1 MTSKNYTLRLNSEYA
16 GIFGSYWIF
25 YSIISSF
32 CSAYLLDIGY
42 SNSEIGIILA
52 VASVVSVFMQP
63 MLANISDRSKKLDA
77 IGVAGISTA
86 IMLIL
91 EVGMLIIN
99 KKTLALWVIYVL
111 VMAWELALQ
120 PLFNSLARRLSE
132 TGWNINFGI
141 CRSGGSLAYAIF
153 TAIFGSFVER
163 YGTGILPGTGVAFLA
178 LLLGI
183 LLLTE
188 RTFKRAMKEKKTA
201 SSAETEEAVKTVE
214 NEIDLKT
221 FIKRNKLFLV
231 LNLFIMILFF
241 QNTITNNFM
250 FQVVDGVGGTSE
262 DMGRIFG
269 VMAFVEIPGLF
280 FFNRIHRRFS
290 CSTLLKFAS
299 VNFTLKLLTM
309 YLANS
314 VFMIYA
320 AHFFHIFAFSIFLAG
335 IVQFINEIME
345 KEEAVR
351 GQAVYTT
358 AITIGGVFAN
368 IIGGILLDVS
378 GPKLMLLISVILA
391 AVGTFGVFLL
401 TNKIAKKPANP

>member
-1 MTSKNYTLRLNSEYA
+1 MKNYTLKLNTEYA
-16 GIFGSYWIF
+16 GIFGTYWIF
-25 YSIISSF
+25 YCVISSF

-63 MLANISDRSKKLDA
+63 ALANIADRSKKLDA
-77 IGVAGISTA
+77 IGVAEISA
-86 IMLIL
+86 LCMMLL
-91 EVGMLIIN
+91 ELGMFIIN
-99 KKTLALWVIYVL
+99 RKTLALWVIYVL

-132 TGWNINFGI
+132 TGHKINFGV

-153 TAIFGSFVER
+153 TAILGTFVEK

-178 LLLGI
+178 LLLGV
-183 LLLTE
+183 LLITG
-188 RTFKRAMKEKKTA
+188 RTFRRAMAEKGGSKITT
-201 SSAETEEAVKTVE
+201 SETTPEEAVE
-214 NEIDLKT
+214 EIDLKT
-221 FIKRNKLFLV
+221 FIKRNKLFIL
-231 LNLFIMILFF
+231 LNVFIMILFF

-250 FQVVDGVGGTSE
+250 FQVVEGVGGNSE

-280 FFNRIHRRFS
+280 FFDAIHKRFS

-314 VFMIYA
+314 VLMIYA

-335 IVQFINEIME
+335 IVQFINEIMDRG
-345 KEEAVR
+345 EAVR

-368 IIGGILLDVS
+368 IIGGIILDAS
-378 GPKLMLLISVILA
+378 GPKLMLLVSTVLA
-391 AVGTFGVFLL
+391 LIGTIGVFLIIG
-401 TNKIAKKPANP
+401 KIVKKSENP

>member
-1 MTSKNYTLRLNSEYA
+1 MKNYTLKLNSEYA
-16 GIFGSYWIF
+16 GIFGTYWIF
-25 YSIISSF
+25 YCVISSF

-63 MLANISDRSKKLDA
+63 ALANIADRSKKLDA
-77 IGVAGISTA
+77 IGVAEISA
-86 IMLIL
+86 LCMLIL
-91 EVGMLIIN
+91 ELGMLIIN
-99 KKTLALWVIYVL
+99 RKTLALWVIYVL

-132 TGWNINFGI
+132 TGHKINFGV

-153 TAIFGSFVER
+153 TAILGTFVEK

-178 LLLGI
+178 LLLGV
-183 LLLTE
+183 LLITG
-188 RTFKRAMKEKKTA
+188 RTFRRAMAEKGRSETSVSETTA
-201 SSAETEEAVKTVE
+201 EDTLE
-214 NEIDLKT
+214 EIDLRT
-221 FIKRNKLFLV
+221 FIKRNKLFIL
-231 LNLFIMILFF
+231 LNVFIMILFF

-250 FQVVDGVGGTSE
+250 FQVVEGVGGNSE

-280 FFNRIHRRFS
+280 FFDAIHKRFS

-309 YLANS
+309 YLADS
-314 VFMIYA
+314 VLMIYA

-335 IVQFINEIME
+335 IVQFINEIMSRG
-345 KEEAVR
+345 EAVR

-368 IIGGILLDVS
+368 IIGGIILDAS
-378 GPKLMLLISVILA
+378 GPKLMLLVSTVLA
-391 AVGTFGVFLL
+391 LIGTTGVFLIIG
-401 TNKIAKKPANP
+401 KIVKKSENP

>member
-1 MTSKNYTLRLNSEYA
+1 MKNYTLKLNSEYA
-16 GIFGSYWIF
+16 GIFGTYWIF
-25 YSIISSF
+25 YCVISSF

-63 MLANISDRSKKLDA
+63 ALANIADRSKKLDA
-77 IGVAGISTA
+77 IGVAEISA
-86 IMLIL
+86 LCMLIL
-91 EVGMLIIN
+91 ELGMLIIN
-99 KKTLALWVIYVL
+99 RKTLALWVIYVL

-132 TGWNINFGI
+132 TGHKINFGV

-153 TAIFGSFVER
+153 TAILGTFVEK

-178 LLLGI
+178 LLLGV
-183 LLLTE
+183 LLITG
-188 RTFKRAMKEKKTA
+188 RTFRRAMAEKGRSETSVSETTA
-201 SSAETEEAVKTVE
+201 EDTLE
-214 NEIDLKT
+214 EIDLRT
-221 FIKRNKLFLV
+221 FIKRNKLFIL
-231 LNLFIMILFF
+231 LNVFIMILFF

-250 FQVVDGVGGTSE
+250 FQVVEGVGGNSE

-280 FFNRIHRRFS
+280 FFDAIHKRFS

-309 YLANS
+309 YLADS
-314 VFMIYA
+314 VLMIYA

-335 IVQFINEIME
+335 IVQFINEIMDRG
-345 KEEAVR
+345 EAVR

-368 IIGGILLDVS
+368 IIGGIILDAS
-378 GPKLMLLISVILA
+378 GPKLMLLVSTVLA
-391 AVGTFGVFLL
+391 LIGTTGVFLIIG
-401 TNKIAKKPANP
+401 KIVKKSENP

>member
-1 MTSKNYTLRLNSEYA
+1 MKNYTLKLNSEYA
-16 GIFGSYWIF
+16 GIFGTYWIF
-25 YSIISSF
+25 YCVISSF

-63 MLANISDRSKKLDA
+63 ALANIADRSRKLDA
-77 IGVAGISTA
+77 IGVAEISA
-86 IMLIL
+86 LCMLIL
-91 EVGMLIIN
+91 ELGMLIIN
-99 KKTLALWVIYVL
+99 RKTLALWVIYVL

-132 TGWNINFGI
+132 TGHKINFGV

-153 TAIFGSFVER
+153 TAILGTFVEK

-178 LLLGI
+178 LLLGV
-183 LLLTE
+183 LLITG
-188 RTFKRAMKEKKTA
+188 RTFRRAMAEKGKSETSVSETTA
-201 SSAETEEAVKTVE
+201 EDTIV
-214 NEIDLKT
+214 EIDLRT
-221 FIKRNKLFLV
+221 CIKRNKLFIL
-231 LNLFIMILFF
+231 LNVFIMILFF

-250 FQVVDGVGGTSE
+250 FQVVEGVGGNSE

-280 FFNRIHRRFS
+280 FFDAIHKRFS

-309 YLANS
+309 YLADS
-314 VFMIYA
+314 VLMIYA

-335 IVQFINEIME
+335 IVQFINEIMDRG
-345 KEEAVR
+345 EAVR

-358 AITIGGVFAN
+358 AITVGGVFAN
-368 IIGGILLDVS
+368 IIGGIILDIS
-378 GPKLMLLISVILA
+378 GPKLMLLVSTILA
-391 AVGTFGVFLL
+391 LIGAIGVFFI
-401 TNKIAKKPANP
+401 TDKIVKKSENP

>member
-1 MTSKNYTLRLNSEYA
+1 MKNYTLKLNSEYA
-16 GIFGSYWIF
+16 GIFGTYWIF
-25 YSIISSF
+25 YCVISSF

-63 MLANISDRSKKLDA
+63 ALANIADRSKKLDA
-77 IGVAGISTA
+77 IGVAEISA
-86 IMLIL
+86 LCMLIL
-91 EVGMLIIN
+91 ELGMFIIN
-99 KKTLALWVIYVL
+99 RKTLALWVIYVL

-132 TGWNINFGI
+132 TGHKINFGV

-153 TAIFGSFVER
+153 TAILGTFVEK

-178 LLLGI
+178 LLLGV
-183 LLLTE
+183 LLITG
-188 RTFKRAMKEKKTA
+188 RTFRRAMAEKGRSETSVSETTA
-201 SSAETEEAVKTVE
+201 EDTLE
-214 NEIDLKT
+214 EIDLRT
-221 FIKRNKLFLV
+221 FIKRNKLFIL
-231 LNLFIMILFF
+231 LNVFIMILFF

-250 FQVVDGVGGTSE
+250 FQVVEGVGGNSE

-280 FFNRIHRRFS
+280 FFDAIHKRFS

-309 YLANS
+309 YLADS
-314 VFMIYA
+314 VLMIYA

-335 IVQFINEIME
+335 IVQFINEIMDRG
-345 KEEAVR
+345 EAVR

-368 IIGGILLDVS
+368 IIGGIILDAS
-378 GPKLMLLISVILA
+378 GPKLMLLVSTVLA
-391 AVGTFGVFLL
+391 LIGTTGVFLIIG
-401 TNKIAKKPANP
+401 KIVKKSENP

>member
-1 MTSKNYTLRLNSEYA
+1 MKNYTLKLNSEYA
-16 GIFGSYWIF
+16 GIFGTYWIF
-25 YSIISSF
+25 YCVISSF

-63 MLANISDRSKKLDA
+63 ALANIADRSRKLDA
-77 IGVAGISTA
+77 IGVAEISA
-86 IMLIL
+86 LCMLIL
-91 EVGMLIIN
+91 ELGMLIIN
-99 KKTLALWVIYVL
+99 RKTLALWVIYVL

-132 TGWNINFGI
+132 TGHKINFGV

-153 TAIFGSFVER
+153 TAILGTFVEK

-178 LLLGI
+178 LLLGV
-183 LLLTE
+183 LLITG
-188 RTFKRAMKEKKTA
+188 RTFRRAMAEKGKSETSVSETTA
-201 SSAETEEAVKTVE
+201 EDTIE
-214 NEIDLKT
+214 EIDLRT
-221 FIKRNKLFLV
+221 FIKRNKLFIL
-231 LNLFIMILFF
+231 LNVFIMILFF

-250 FQVVDGVGGTSE
+250 FQVVEGVGGNSE

-280 FFNRIHRRFS
+280 FFDAIHKRFS

-309 YLANS
+309 YLADS
-314 VFMIYA
+314 VLMIYA

-335 IVQFINEIME
+335 IVQFINEIMDRG
-345 KEEAVR
+345 EAVR

-358 AITIGGVFAN
+358 AITVGGVFAN
-368 IIGGILLDVS
+368 IIGGIILDIS
-378 GPKLMLLISVILA
+378 GPKLMLLVSTILA
-391 AVGTFGVFLL
+391 LIGAIGVFFI
-401 TNKIAKKPANP
+401 TDKIVKKSENP

>member
-1 MTSKNYTLRLNSEYA
+1 MKNYTLKLNSEYA
-16 GIFGSYWIF
+16 GIFGTYWIF
-25 YSIISSF
+25 YCVISSF

-63 MLANISDRSKKLDA
+63 ALANIADRSKKLDA
-77 IGVAGISTA
+77 IGVAEISA
-86 IMLIL
+86 LCMLIL
-91 EVGMLIIN
+91 ELGMFIIN
-99 KKTLALWVIYVL
+99 RKTLALWVIYVL

-132 TGWNINFGI
+132 TGHKINFGV

-153 TAIFGSFVER
+153 TAILGTFVEK
-163 YGTGILPGTGVAFLA
+163 YGTDILPGTGVAFLA
-178 LLLGI
+178 LLLGV
-183 LLLTE
+183 LLITG
-188 RTFKRAMKEKKTA
+188 RTFRRAMAEKGGPEIPVPETTA
-201 SSAETEEAVKTVE
+201 EGSPE
-214 NEIDLKT
+214 EIDLKT
-221 FIKRNKLFLV
+221 FIKRNKLFIL
-231 LNLFIMILFF
+231 LNVFIMILFF

-250 FQVVDGVGGTSE
+250 FQVVEGVGGNSE

-280 FFNRIHRRFS
+280 FFDAIHKRFS

-299 VNFTLKLLTM
+299 INFTLKLLTM

-314 VFMIYA
+314 VLMIYA

-335 IVQFINEIME
+335 IVQFINEIMDRG
-345 KEEAVR
+345 EAVR

-358 AITIGGVFAN
+358 AITVGGVFAN
-368 IIGGILLDVS
+368 IIGGIILDAS
-378 GPKLMLLISVILA
+378 GPKLMLLVSTVLA
-391 AVGTFGVFLL
+391 LVGTIGVFFI
-401 TNKIAKKPANP
+401 TDKIVKKSENP